1 MLENSLYLL
10 LFPFFSVVSQNTC
23 EKLQIPHI
31 FGDHMVIQRDKPIRM
46 WGSAEPEATVQ
57 VRLAELNGITKADQH
72 GTWSLELEALPASA
86 EGTTL
91 SGTSNSETIEYQD
104 VIIGDVWILGGQS
117 NMEDELENVYHG
129 DMEVASANHPNIRL
143 MTIPQVASPQPLSN
157 FARINEYNSWTGQYE
172 QKGGWFCCT
181 PETVHRFSAIGYRKS
196 ASSSSYFLPIAKLKS
211 ARPTWKLRRLS

>member
-72 GTWSLELEALPASA
+72 GTWLVELEALSANA

-91 SGTSNSETIEYQD
+91 SVTSNSETIEYQD

-117 NMEDELENVYHG
+117 NMEDELENVYH
-129 DMEVASANHPNIRL
+129 
-143 MTIPQVASPQPLSN
+143 
-157 FARINEYNSWTGQYE
+157 
-172 QKGGWFCCT
+172 
-181 PETVHRFSAIGYRKS
+181 
-196 ASSSSYFLPIAKLKS
+196 
-211 ARPTWKLRRLS
+211 

>member
-72 GTWSLELEALPASA
+72 GTWSL
-86 EGTTL
+86 
-91 SGTSNSETIEYQD
+91 
-104 VIIGDVWILGGQS
+104 
-117 NMEDELENVYHG
+117 
-129 DMEVASANHPNIRL
+129 
-143 MTIPQVASPQPLSN
+143 
-157 FARINEYNSWTGQYE
+157 
-172 QKGGWFCCT
+172 
-181 PETVHRFSAIGYRKS
+181 
-196 ASSSSYFLPIAKLKS
+196 
-211 ARPTWKLRRLS
+211 